1 MPVIALSSLRY
12 TANKEVFMNALKL
25 MAILLAAFSQ
35 NLVAEEAG
43 KPLEMTVYRSP
54 TCGCCSKW
62 LEHAKQNGFKI
73 NDVISEDME
82 TIKARFGVPEKL
94 ASCHTAIIDGHVI
107 EGHVPASDIQKLLQS
122 QSSLTGIAAPGM
134 PMGSPGMEMGGQQD
148 AYKVVSFDKEGKHEV
163 FAEHGTN
170 Q

>member
-1 MPVIALSSLRY
+1 MRA
-12 TANKEVFMNALKL
+12 AKL
-25 MAILLAAFSQ
+25 IVLLLAACSQ
-35 NLVAEEAG
+35 SLSAEEAG

-54 TCGCCSKW
+54 TCGCCGKW

-73 NDVISEDME
+73 NDVISDDMD

-94 ASCHTAIIDGHVI
+94 ASCHTAIVDGHVI
-107 EGHVPASDIQKLLQS
+107 EGHVPAADIQKLLQS
-122 QSSLTGIAAPGM
+122 KSNIAGIAAPGM

-148 AYKVVSFDKEGKHEV
+148 AYKVVSFDKDGKYEV
-163 FAEHGTN
+163 FAEHGSN

>member
-1 MPVIALSSLRY
+1 MYAS
-12 TANKEVFMNALKL
+12 KL
-25 MAILLAAFSQ
+25 IVLLLAVFSQ
-35 NLVAEEAG
+35 NLSAEENT

-54 TCGCCSKW
+54 TCGCCGKW
-62 LEHAKQNGFKI
+62 LEHAKQSGFKI

-94 ASCHTAIIDGHVI
+94 ASCHTAVVDGRVI
-107 EGHVPASDIQKLLQS
+107 EGHVPAADIQKLLQGTS
-122 QSSLTGIAAPGM
+122 KIAGIAAPGM

-148 AYKVVSFDKEGKHEV
+148 PYKVVSFDKEGKFEV
-163 FAEHGTN
+163 FAEHGIK